1 MQQCSDFLT
10 LQSNSSHELVY
21 IYLGTGP
28 IRTKHRKDTSPYGSE
43 RLSISN
49 APGGSS
55 SHLSPPDT
63 SGAWRRV
70 RSDPFLATHS
80 RSNSGSS
87 TGVSPAGSVT
97 DAPTAVQDSNGGISP
112 LHGASPTMQR
122 RGTGITCLN
131 VSACLEVFFLQI
143 NEYLRDSS
151 IFSLIR
157 PKTQR
162 LIVS

>member
-1 MQQCSDFLT
+1 MQSPQSESTPRRLT
-10 LQSNSSHELVY
+10 LLPLLIILTFMNFFTFYV
-21 IYLGTGP
+21 GTGP

-70 RSDPFLATHS
+70 RSDPFLATHA

-131 VSACLEVFFLQI
+131 VSACLSPFFTA
-143 NEYLRDSS
+143 
-151 IFSLIR
+151 
-157 PKTQR
+157 K
-162 LIVS
+162 